1 MLLGG
6 FTLMRGAEEIT
17 IPASAQRLIAFLGLR
32 ERPLSRPYVAAT
44 LWPNR
49 SAERSL
55 ADLRT
60 ALWRANRSLVPVIST
75 MGMRLRLRPE
85 VQVDTHKL
93 APLGHVTSPLTPPS
107 FITRLAEF
115 SLAELSSDLLPD
127 WYDAWLI
134 EDREWVRQLRLHAVE
149 GLACE
154 FTMLGR
160 HTEAIHAALTA
171 VKLEPLRETARTAL
185 IRAYLAEG
193 NRSEALRQFNHYRQ
207 LLSAELGIE
216 PSGLIRNLVRDGML
230 PA

>member
-1 MLLGG
+1 
-6 FTLMRGAEEIT
+6 
-17 IPASAQRLIAFLGLR
+17 
-32 ERPLSRPYVAAT
+32 
-44 LWPNR
+44 
-49 SAERSL
+49 
-55 ADLRT
+55 
-60 ALWRANRSLVPVIST
+60 
-75 MGMRLRLRPE
+75 MRLRLRPE

-115 SLAELSSDLLPD
+115 SLAELSCELLPD
-127 WYDAWLI
+127 WCDAWLI
-134 EDREWVRQLRLHAVE
+134 EDRESVRQLRLHAVE

-171 VKLEPLRETARTAL
+171 VKLEPLRETARSAL

-207 LLSAELGIE
+207 LLSAELGVE
-216 PSGLIRNLVRDGML
+216 PSGLIRNLVRDGVL

>member
-1 MLLGG
+1 
-6 FTLMRGAEEIT
+6 
-17 IPASAQRLIAFLGLR
+17 
-32 ERPLSRPYVAAT
+32 
-44 LWPNR
+44 
-49 SAERSL
+49 
-55 ADLRT
+55 
-60 ALWRANRSLVPVIST
+60 

-85 VQVDTHKL
+85 VQVDTDKL
-93 APLGHVTSPLTPPS
+93 APLGHGTSPLTPPS

-134 EDREWVRQLRLHAVE
+134 EDRESVRQLRLHAVE

-207 LLSAELGIE
+207 LLSAELGVE
-216 PSGLIRNLVRDGML
+216 PSGLIRDLVRNGVL

>member
-6 FTLMRGAEEIT
+6 FTLMHGAEEII

-60 ALWRANRSLVPVIST
+60 ALWRAKRSLVPVIST
-75 MGMRLRLRPE
+75 LGMRLRLRPE

-93 APLGHVTSPLTPPS
+93 APLGHVTS
-107 FITRLAEF
+107 
-115 SLAELSSDLLPD
+115 
-127 WYDAWLI
+127 LI
-134 EDREWVRQLRLHAVE
+134 EDRESVRQLRLHAVE

-171 VKLEPLRETARTAL
+171 VKLEPLRETARSAL

-207 LLSAELGIE
+207 LLSAELGVE
-216 PSGLIRNLVRDGML
+216 PSGLIRNLVRDGVL